1 MVICYDEKIAKE
13 LNFKEEDLFKMKMT
27 IDDAKDVYVIEDDT
41 DELLDYAIC
50 PKCSA
55 EMVVYKNSH
64 IGVNPDS
71 EGIIKTRVY
80 GI

>member
-1 MVICYDEKIAKE
+1 MPSNSSHYEYYTA
-13 LNFKEEDLFKMKMT
+13 
-27 IDDAKDVYVIEDDT
+27 DT
-41 DELLDYAIC
+41 DELLDYTIC

-55 EMVVYKNSH
+55 EMVIYKSSH

-71 EGIIKTRVY
+71 EGIIKIRVY

>member
-1 MVICYDEKIAKE
+1 MYHFRDIICYKCNHKFLHLAHSIPGNSSYYEYYTA
-13 LNFKEEDLFKMKMT
+13 
-27 IDDAKDVYVIEDDT
+27 DT

-55 EMVVYKNSH
+55 EMVIYKNSH